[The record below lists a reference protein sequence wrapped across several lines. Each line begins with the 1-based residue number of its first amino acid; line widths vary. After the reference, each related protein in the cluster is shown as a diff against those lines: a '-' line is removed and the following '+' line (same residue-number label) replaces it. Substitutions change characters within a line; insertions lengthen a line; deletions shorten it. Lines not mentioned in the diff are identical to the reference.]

1 MYLACI
7 HNIIFICIALLAIYK
22 IRMILELHVVV
33 NSSQMVNDLNTHM
46 LQILKFALPKMQK
59 RIILRLLIL
68 LKFLQRYINDLYI
81 IST

>member
-7 HNIIFICIALLAIYK
+7 HNKIFICIARLAIYK
-22 IRMILELHVVV
+22 IRMIFELHVVV

-59 RIILRLLIL
+59 RIILLLLIL

>member
-7 HNIIFICIALLAIYK
+7 HNNIFICIALLAIYK

-59 RIILRLLIL
+59 
-68 LKFLQRYINDLYI
+68 KDYIAFVNIVKVPTTIY
-81 IST
+81 